1 MSALGGGDY
10 NSYGMSVSIAL
21 SNKMFPRRHPNIA
34 RKFFPVD
41 NGKQVN
47 RLNSISTHAKGM
59 MELRS
64 PFTPPQIIPNIHNNK
79 TDSESPQRVSYTNEV
94 GVGPDINT

>member
-1 MSALGGGDY
+1 MSAHGGGDY
-10 NSYGMSVSIAL
+10 IGNEMSVSIAL

-34 RKFFPVD
+34 RKLFPAE

-47 RLNSISTHAKGM
+47 RLNSISSQAKGM

-64 PFTPPQIIPNIHNNK
+64 PFTPPQIIPKNIK
-79 TDSESPQRVSYTNEV
+79 DLESP
-94 GVGPDINT
+94 